1 MAEKPYVLQIT
12 GRDSR
17 EVALIKWGGLALND
31 TGQPYLQPRLND
43 RSIHVKGTFGTGGT
57 CVIEGSLEGSVT
69 VPPTTYA
76 PLNDPQGNLLSIDS
90 EKIESVL
97 ENVTAI
103 RPRVSAGDGTTLLD
117 VYLLMSM

>member
-1 MAEKPYVLQIT
+1 
-12 GRDSR
+12 
-17 EVALIKWGGLALND
+17 
-31 TGQPYLQPRLND
+31 
-43 RSIHVKGTFGTGGT
+43 
-57 CVIEGSLEGSVT
+57 VT

-76 PLNDPQGNLLSIDS
+76 TLNDPQGNPLSIGS
-90 EKIESVL
+90 EKIGSVL

>member
-1 MAEKPYVLQIT
+1 MAEKSYVLQIT

-17 EVALIKWGGLALND
+17 EVALIKWEGLALND
-31 TGQPYLQPRLND
+31 TGQPCVQPRLND
-43 RSIHVKGTFGTGGT
+43 CSIHVKGTFGAGGK

-76 PLNDPQGNLLSIDS
+76 TLNDPQGNPLSIGS
-90 EKIESVL
+90 EKIGSVL

-117 VYLLMSM
+117 IYLLMSM